1 MSRSITTPDSSTYA
15 QVIQSQTSQIA
26 ELTSLVSSLQVEKNR
41 LRTSEVQ
48 LTNKLNSIQKEHEK

>member
-41 LRTSEVQ
+41 LRTSEV
-48 LTNKLNSIQKEHEK
+48 